1 MKPERWRQ
9 IDQLLEAAFE
19 REPEE
24 RAAFLAVACAGDE
37 ALRLEVE
44 SLLRS
49 DEAADSFIEK
59 PAVALAAEVIAERQV
74 RALAGQRI
82 SHYQI
87 LSRLGSGGMG
97 EVYLAEDL
105 KLARKVAIKFLP
117 PALMADEEARRRLLR
132 EARAAAALDHP
143 NICTIYEVGDEAGR
157 SFIVMQYI
165 EGETLAERIK
175 RERLNSSEALDI
187 AIQVA
192 EALQE
197 AHLQGI
203 IHRDIKPQ
211 NIMLTARGQVKVLD
225 FGLAK
230 VGRERVM
237 ASEEAD
243 TSSLMSTP
251 GAIVGTVQYMS
262 PEQARGEP
270 LDVRTDI
277 FSFGTTLY
285 EMLSGRRPF
294 EAKSA
299 AEIIAAILTR
309 EAPPLER
316 AGAPEEL
323 ERIVRRCLEKDR
335 ERRYQTM
342 QEVIIDLENA
352 QLEMEGEEALTS
364 SEAVITKKG
373 STPSKTRWAGWRS
386 HKVSLTVLGVAILAA
401 LMAAALWRLNLP
413 TKQSEIKSLVVLPM
427 KNLSGNPEEEYFV
440 DGITD
445 ALTTDLSKISALKVI
460 SHMTAMRFKESKKPL
475 KEIARE
481 LKVDVVLEGS
491 VTRDA
496 DKVHITAKL
505 IDAGADQNMWGDTF
519 ESELTSIIALQSKM
533 ARAIAE
539 KVRVTL
545 TPEENTRLARDRK
558 VNPETYKAYLRGMS
572 WLNKGTREERQQ
584 GAAFFREAVDK
595 DPGDPDAYA
604 GLALGYMTIAHGP
617 DPPEDALSTARAAA
631 EKAVRLDDT
640 LAEAHTVLA
649 VIKGYYDYD
658 WEKAQEMMDHAL
670 KINPSLAIAHYHN
683 SWFHVIFGRMEE
695 AIAEHKLAQELDP
708 LTPLHTAWL
717 GDIYRRLGRYE
728 EATAEANRA
737 IGIAPRSPLGHVIL
751 ARIYSDQGRHE
762 EAIDAYRK
770 AAEVSPAWK
779 WAQGIGYAKA
789 GRLKE
794 ARNLLAELEQ
804 QKVTPWNAF
813 WRANINTSL
822 GNKDEAFRWLNYE
835 PHHMWI
841 AGVRTGDLWKPL
853 RGDPRHLALLRRMNL
868 PPP

>member
-1 MKPERWRQ
+1 MKPERWLQ
-9 IDQLLEAAFE
+9 IDQLLEAALE
-19 REPEE
+19 RGPEE
-24 RAAFLAVACAGDE
+24 RAAFLTVACADDE
-37 ALRLEVE
+37 SLRLEVE

-49 DEAADSFIEK
+49 DEAAETFIEE
-59 PAVALAAEVIAERQV
+59 PATALVAEVIAERQIQ
-74 RALAGQRI
+74 AMAGQRI
-82 SHYQI
+82 SHYKI

-117 PALMADEEARRRLLR
+117 PALMSDEEARKRLLR

-143 NICTIYEVGDEAGR
+143 NICTIHEVGEENGR

-165 EGETLAERIK
+165 EGETLAARIK
-175 RERLNSSEALDI
+175 RERLELSEALAI

-197 AHLQGI
+197 AHQRGI
-203 IHRDIKPQ
+203 IHRDVKPQ
-211 NIMLTARGQVKVLD
+211 NLMLTARGQVKVLD

-230 VGRERVM
+230 VAREQAV
-237 ASEEAD
+237 ALEEAD

-251 GAIVGTVQYMS
+251 GTILGTLQYMS
-262 PEQARGEP
+262 PEQARGET
-270 LDVRTDI
+270 LDLRSDI

-285 EMLSGRRPF
+285 EILSGRRPF
-294 EAKSA
+294 DAKSA
-299 AEIIAAILTR
+299 AEIISAILTR

-316 AGAPEEL
+316 TGAPEEL

-342 QEVIIDLENA
+342 QEVVIDLENA

-364 SEAVITKKG
+364 SEAVISKKV
-373 STPSKTRWAGWRS
+373 STPSKTRWVGWRS
-386 HKVSLTVLGVAILAA
+386 HKVSLTVLGVATLAA

-413 TKQSEIKSLVVLPM
+413 TKQPEIKSLVVLPM

-440 DGITD
+440 DGITE

-460 SHMTAMRFKESKKPL
+460 SHKTAMRFKGSKKPL
-475 KEIARE
+475 REIAHE

-496 DKVHITAKL
+496 DKVRITAKL
-505 IDAGADQNMWGDTF
+505 IDAGADQIMWGDSF
-519 ESELTSIIALQSKM
+519 ESELTGILALQGKV

-539 KVRVTL
+539 KVKAPL
-545 TPEENTRLARDRK
+545 SPEENIRLARDRK

-572 WLNKGTREERQQ
+572 WLNKGTREERRQ
-584 GAAFFREAVDK
+584 GVAFFREAVDK

-631 EKAVRLDDT
+631 ETAVRLDDT
-640 LAEAHTVLA
+640 LAEAHTALA

-658 WEKAQEMMDHAL
+658 WEKAQQMMDLAL
-670 KINPSLAIAHYHN
+670 KINPNLAIAHYHN

-717 GDIYRRLGRYE
+717 GDIYQRLGRYE
-728 EATAEANRA
+728 EAIAEANRA
-737 IGIAPRSPLGHVIL
+737 IEIAPRSHLGHIIL
-751 ARIYSDQGRHE
+751 ARVYSDQGRRE

-770 AAEVSPAWK
+770 AAELSPAWK
-779 WAQGIGYAKA
+779 WAPGIGYAKA
-789 GRLKE
+789 GRLEE
-794 ARNLLAELEQ
+794 ARKLLAELEQ
-804 QKVTPWNAF
+804 QKITPWNAY
-813 WRANINTSL
+813 WRAILNAWL
-822 GNKDEAFRWLNYE
+822 GNKDEAFRWLNHE

-841 AGVRTGDLWKPL
+841 ADVRGNDWFKPL
-853 RGDPRHLALLRRMNL
+853 RGDSRHLALLRRMNL